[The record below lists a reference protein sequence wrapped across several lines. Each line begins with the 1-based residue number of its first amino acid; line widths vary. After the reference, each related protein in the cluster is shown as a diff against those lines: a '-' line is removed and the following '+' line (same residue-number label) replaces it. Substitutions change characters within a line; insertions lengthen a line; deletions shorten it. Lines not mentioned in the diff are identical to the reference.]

1 MKKIVLLLMS
11 AMALSLAISCNKDNG
26 PIIEFK
32 DPLVLQ
38 ALIKSYDEN
47 GDGHISQNEV
57 NEITRLELS
66 NLGIRSFDEIAYF
79 PNVKRIF
86 LQGNQLTSLDV
97 SNNMLLESLHCNNNQ
112 LTTLDVSNNV
122 LLNYLDCGG
131 NQLTTLDVSNN
142 VLLETLRCGK
152 NLLTTLDVSSNV
164 ALSTLDISNNQLL
177 TSIDLRNNIN
187 LDRFYCWY
195 NKLTV
200 LDLSKNKLVGK
211 SDSTNPFAGTP
222 LQKLIISYYSMLN
235 EWWKNYYKDIIE
247 YVYN

>member
-1 MKKIVLLLMS
+1 MS
-11 AMALSLAISCNKDNG
+11 AMALSLAISCNKEDND

-97 SNNMLLESLHCNNNQ
+97 SNNMLLESLHCNN
-112 LTTLDVSNNV
+112 
-122 LLNYLDCGG
+122 

>member
-1 MKKIVLLLMS
+1 MKKIVLLFMS
-11 AMALSLAISCNKDNG
+11 AMALSLAISCNKDND

-47 GDGHISQNEV
+47 GDGHISQNEA
-57 NEITRLELS
+57 NEVTRLELS
-66 NLGIRSFDEIAYF
+66 NLGIRSFDEISYF
-79 PNVKRIF
+79 PNVKNIF

-97 SNNMLLESLHCNNNQ
+97 SNNMFLESLNCNNNQ
-112 LTTLDVSNNV
+112 LTTLNVNNN
-122 LLNYLDCGG
+122 L
-131 NQLTTLDVSNN
+131 
-142 VLLETLRCGK
+142 LLESLSCKT

-164 ALSTLDISNNQLL
+164 ALYSLNIADNQL

-187 LDRFYCWY
+187 LERFYCMN

-200 LDLSKNKLVGK
+200 LDLSKNKLIG
-211 SDSTNPFAGTP
+211 DEPTNFLLGNP
-222 LQKLIISYYSMLN
+222 LKKLIISYYGMFR
-235 EWWKNYYKDIIE
+235 EGWRVYYKDIIE